1 MDPQIHEKID
11 SYLRNQLAQADKRL
25 KAYTV
30 DREGRNYFKRS
41 SALILRKYLKD
52 YTQYGKEPRWIAVPG
67 LRGVGKTTLLAQ
79 LYTEFRCGPNYK
91 LYISLDEAK
100 TVLGVSLS
108 DILIVYEEILG
119 VVFENLKEPVYIF
132 IDEIQYEENW
142 ALILKS
148 LYDRTKKVFIFCTGS
163 SALSIQSNPDI
174 SRRVVFEKL
183 YPMSFTEYMM
193 IKKRKT
199 PIAGLGS
206 DLREAILNSETAE
219 KLYLSLQKSHRSV
232 NAYWSNID
240 RLEIDKYLRY
250 GTLPFTLQYNQE
262 PLIYEQIERTLT
274 NIITKDIPQL
284 GKFDQT
290 TISRMTQILYTIA
303 SSDIT
308 SLQSLTKNLGMSI
321 TTLAEILEV
330 FEKSEVL
337 LRVYPDGSLFGQV
350 KKPSK
355 YLFLAPA
362 YRSMFFNL
370 IGSIITYDNYK
381 GKLLEDAVGLY
392 LSRILGLRFGS
403 ALTYDIAP
411 NGADFIVTLNTVKNK
426 RIPIEIGFGS
436 KTFAQ
441 VKQTMAKINA
451 SYGISVSSSQLV
463 LNEEKDIVSVPLS
476 FFLLI

>member
-1 MDPQIHEKID
+1 MDSQMHEKIAV
-11 SYLRNQLAQADKRL
+11 YLKNQLAQADKRL
-25 KAYTV
+25 KAYTI
-30 DREGRNYFKRS
+30 DREGRDYFKRS
-41 SALILRKYLKD
+41 AALVLRKYLRD

-79 LYTEFRCGPNYK
+79 LYTEFRCGPNCK

-100 TVLGVSLS
+100 TVLGVSLN
-108 DILIVYEEILG
+108 DILAVYEEILG
-119 VVFENLKEPVYIF
+119 VVFENLREPIYIF

-142 ALILKS
+142 GLILKS
-148 LYDRTKKVFIFCTGS
+148 LYDRTNKVFIFCTGS
-163 SALSIQSNPDI
+163 SALSLQTNPDV

-193 IKKRKT
+193 IKERKI
-199 PIAGLGS
+199 PIKGLGNA
-206 DLREAILNSETAE
+206 LREVMLSSATAE
-219 KLYLSLQKSHRSV
+219 ELYLSLQKFQTSV
-232 NAYWSNID
+232 NTYWSSID

-250 GTLPFTLQYNQE
+250 GSLPFTLQYNQE

-274 NIITKDIPQL
+274 NIVTKDIPQL
-284 GKFDQT
+284 NKFDQT

-321 TTLAEILEV
+321 TTLAEVLDV

-362 YRSMFFNL
+362 YRSMFYNL
-370 IGSIITYDNYK
+370 IGSVITYDNYK

-403 ALTYDIAP
+403 ALTYDITP
-411 NGADFIVTLNTVKNK
+411 NGADFVVTLNTVQNK
-426 RIPIEIGFGS
+426 RIPIEVGFGD

-451 SYGISVSSSQLV
+451 SYGLVISASRLAINEDKDVVS
-463 LNEEKDIVSVPLS
+463 IPLS